1 MWIVTIWALRS
12 RSACTRSF
20 SCFAPVVLLSTD
32 IFAMSL
38 ASSSDGFE
46 HGVVVIVNMYLSRG
60 ELPRCLGDMFTTQTP
75 LQAYVVHSDK
85 QGLGTDPQKWDRQ
98 SNTLGVVL
106 IPCPRKPNACV
117 VMSEFPCMSGDDKA
131 IGLVKDFEIP
141 DSFRDNTFPQL
152 IHLPDENRGDFFEYV
167 YACVEFLASQCRESP
182 DSNGAWSR
190 ETSIDFRNAWRSNL

>member
-12 RSACTRSF
+12 RGACTRSF

-60 ELPRCLGDMFTTQTP
+60 ELPRCLGDMFITQTP

-85 QGLGTDPQKWDRQ
+85 QGSVSNFYWWQQELG
-98 SNTLGVVL
+98 
-106 IPCPRKPNACV
+106 
-117 VMSEFPCMSGDDKA
+117 
-131 IGLVKDFEIP
+131 
-141 DSFRDNTFPQL
+141 
-152 IHLPDENRGDFFEYV
+152 
-167 YACVEFLASQCRESP
+167 YACTNEKEAL
-182 DSNGAWSR
+182 
-190 ETSIDFRNAWRSNL
+190 